1 MSEKTFSKEAII
13 QEAFDIL
20 EKNLGFLFLLLAI
33 SLVIPTI
40 PSLYIMIPFQLH
52 PPANKEELIK
62 AIEKFNELAVL
73 YLPITLTMGI
83 WSFTTMAG
91 VFYKIPLNLIR
102 KIPVKLSQ
110 MFTNF
115 STIIRLSLASLLL
128 VIILIPS
135 FILLI
140 APGVYLSIRFQLFAY
155 LIVDKNLGVIES
167 LKESWRLT
175 KGKVGNLFV
184 LGLILIGISFL
195 YSLFAS
201 IIPLAF
207 GIVSGLSSATKN
219 GQMASILIFSV
230 TMLGAISKIPLY
242 AFIYLLQALV
252 YEKIIGQTDNQKDN
266 NQEAQSLILEK

>member
-1 MSEKTFSKEAII
+1 
-13 QEAFDIL
+13 
-20 EKNLGFLFLLLAI
+20 
-33 SLVIPTI
+33 
-40 PSLYIMIPFQLH
+40 
-52 PPANKEELIK
+52 
-62 AIEKFNELAVL
+62 
-73 YLPITLTMGI
+73 
-83 WSFTTMAG
+83 MAG
-91 VFYKIPLNLIR
+91 VYYKIPLNLIR

-110 MFTNF
+110 MFSNF

-128 VIILIPS
+128 IIILIPS

-219 GQMASILIFSV
+219 GQMASILVFSGS
-230 TMLGAISKIPLY
+230 LFGAISKIPLY
-242 AFIYLLQALV
+242 AFIYLLQGLV
-252 YEKIIGQTDNQKDN
+252 YEKIIGQSNNQTDNQ
-266 NQEAQSLILEK
+266 ETSSLILEK

>member
-33 SLVIPTI
+33 SLVIPAI

-73 YLPITLTMGI
+73 YLPITLTMLT
-83 WSFTTMAG
+83 WSYITMAG

-115 STIIRLSLASLLL
+115 STIIRLLLGYLL
-128 VIILIPS
+128 VGIIVTIGVI
-135 FILLI
+135 FLI
-140 APGVYLSIRFQLFAY
+140 APGVYLAIRFQLFAY

-167 LKESWRLT
+167 FKESWRLT
-175 KGKVGNLFV
+175 EGKVGNLFV

-195 YSLFAS
+195 YSLFAG

-207 GIVSGLSSATKN
+207 GMVSAISSIAKN
-219 GQMASILIFSV
+219 DQMASILVFSGS
-230 TMLGAISKIPLY
+230 LFGLISKIPLY

>member
-33 SLVIPTI
+33 YMFATSIPILYALI
-40 PSLYIMIPFQLH
+40 PLQTVDIS
-52 PPANKEELIK
+52 NKAEIIK
-62 AIEKFNELAVL
+62 ETEKFTKFCLL
-73 YLPITLTMGI
+73 YSPIILT
-83 WSFTTMAG
+83 WYFLTMAG
-91 VFYKIPLNLIR
+91 VYYKIPLNLIR

-110 MFTNF
+110 MFSNF

-128 VIILIPS
+128 IIILIPS

-207 GIVSGLSSATKN
+207 GMVSAISSIAKN
-219 GQMASILIFSV
+219 DQMASILIFSGS
-230 TMLGAISKIPLY
+230 LFGAISKIPLY
-242 AFIYLLQALV
+242 AFIYLLQGLV
-252 YEKIIGQTDNQKDN
+252 YEKIIGQSNNQTDNQ
-266 NQEAQSLILEK
+266 ETSSLILEK